1 MSLQLTQKEKLQLQ
15 DAISHEK
22 ICIMKY
28 NNYANQV
35 QDAEIASMLRNLAN
49 REQQHAD
56 TLTKLLQQ
64 GGVQTVQQL

>member
-1 MSLQLTQKEKLQLQ
+1 MQLTQKEKLQLQ

-35 QDAEIASMLRNLAN
+35 QDTEIASMFKNLAN

-64 GGVQTVQQL
+64 GGVQAAERR

>member
-1 MSLQLTQKEKLQLQ
+1 MQLTQKEKLQLQ

>member
-1 MSLQLTQKEKLQLQ
+1 MRLTQKEKLQLQ
-15 DAISHEK
+15 DALNHEH

-35 QDAEIASMLRNLAN
+35 QDTELASMFKNLAN

-56 TLTKLLQQ
+56 TISKLLQQ
-64 GGVQTVQQL
+64 GGA

>member
-1 MSLQLTQKEKLQLQ
+1 MRLTQKEKLQLQ
-15 DAISHEK
+15 DSLNHEH

-35 QDAEIASMLRNLAN
+35 QDTELASMFKNLAN

-56 TLTKLLQQ
+56 TISKLLQQ
-64 GGVQTVQQL
+64 GGA